1 MSEISELKQL
11 IISGFKAL
19 GLEVMVVNTGHESNP
34 VRKSYAYRVNKK
46 PKQTRK
52 ASERVYTESFEQ
64 AWKLKPSRKPHSNS
78 KVAAFR
84 AWNARIPINGGFP
97 HDGVDAKWKK
107 DIIEGIKR
115 YAAYVKHEGIEPRYV
130 MQLSTFLGPSQ
141 HFLEAWEIVDKPKE
155 KIKLPYLNEE
165 LQAFATEHG
174 IRLANPNE
182 SYPQYRKYIQSQ
194 IDKINEDQ

>member
-1 MSEISELKQL
+1 MNEISELKQL
-11 IISGFKAL
+11 IIAGFEAL
-19 GLEVMVVNTGHESNP
+19 GLEVIKGDYGYIAT
-34 VRKSYAYRVNKK
+34 KK

-78 KVAAFR
+78 KVDAFR

-97 HDGVDAKWKK
+97 HDGIDDKWKK
-107 DIIEGIKR
+107 DMIDGIKR

-141 HFLEAWEIVDKPKE
+141 HFLETWEIVDKPKE
-155 KIKLPYLNEE
+155 KLTVPREYAKVD
-165 LQAFATEHG
+165 AFAIKHNLTYPAPKGMHYPEYKH
-174 IRLANPNE
+174 LLQNE
-182 SYPQYRKYIQSQ
+182 